1 MWDLNDKNGFND
13 CVKQNVGQIN
23 SESMLGQKMINYI
36 HSFNCKKI
44 VEIGTWNGLGST
56 KCIVNAIKDKDDIS
70 FISLECNKEK
80 VEFAKSLYTDIS
92 NVKILN
98 SRVIKEIPTI
108 EDMESIFP
116 ILKENEQMR
125 YWNTVD
131 LENLKNCDYIELEN
145 IDFLLLDGGE
155 FLTYYEF
162 IELKNKCNIIIL
174 DDTNTHKNKLVR
186 ELLLASSDFKCLDD
200 YPNDRNGWSIFIKK

>member
-13 CVKQNVGQIN
+13 CVKQNIGQI
-23 SESMLGQKMINYI
+23 SLESILGKKMIEYI
-36 HSFNCKKI
+36 QLFNCKNI

-56 KCIVNAIKDKDDIS
+56 KCIVSAVQNKNDIS

-80 VEFAKSLYTDIS
+80 VEFAKSLYLSIP

-108 EDMESIFP
+108 EEMESVFP

-125 YWNTVD
+125 YWNEVD

-162 IELKNKCNIIIL
+162 IALKDKSKMIIL
-174 DDTNTHKNKLVR
+174 DDTNTHKNKIVR
-186 ELLLASSDFKCLDD
+186 ELLLSSSDFKCLDD
-200 YPNDRNGWSIFIKK
+200 VPNDRNGWSIFVKK